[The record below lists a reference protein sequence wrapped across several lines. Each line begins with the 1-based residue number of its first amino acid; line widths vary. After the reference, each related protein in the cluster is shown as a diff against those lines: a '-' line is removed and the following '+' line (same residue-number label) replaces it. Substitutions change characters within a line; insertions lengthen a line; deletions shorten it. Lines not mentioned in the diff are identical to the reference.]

1 LENVQEDVDTMS
13 EQITFLRTTNDEL
26 EDENNRLE
34 ERLMFFE
41 EDGEVGRGMINDE
54 EEEEEEVEEDTPTT
68 PSEESF
74 LPPDITPK
82 KMSSDGDTT
91 RRRFGTPINISNSNN
106 DKNIIKIV
114 DKQSTQKAK
123 NTNARVGRTYVG

>member
-1 LENVQEDVDTMS
+1 MENVQEDVDTMS

-41 EDGEVGRGMINDE
+41 EDGEVGRGMINDG
-54 EEEEEEVEEDTPTT
+54 EEEEEVEEDTPTT